1 MYCRNLI
8 DIVMSFLLKIDI
20 RKCIHLLIYHLFL
33 LLANLSNCTFTLFR
47 ARYTTEDR
55 KCIYVM
61 YATFAPER
69 IQLAA
74 MFTKTLKFC
83 KQILLICS
91 VLWFISRKMK
101 PVS

>member
-1 MYCRNLI
+1 
-8 DIVMSFLLKIDI
+8 
-20 RKCIHLLIYHLFL
+20 
-33 LLANLSNCTFTLFR
+33 
-47 ARYTTEDR
+47 
-55 KCIYVM
+55 M

-101 PVS
+101 PVSETMPNLLNKINERSTYMTIN